1 MSQIHVFQILY
12 YSESFTA
19 LDGLGYNA
27 KFDSC
32 MTNTVSECNEHKMRP
47 LGTLNGAQ
55 NLIYY
60 FVSVLYAIDPKNIMK
75 IHPQF

>member
-1 MSQIHVFQILY
+1 
-12 YSESFTA
+12 
-19 LDGLGYNA
+19 
-27 KFDSC
+27 
-32 MTNTVSECNEHKMRP
+32 MTNTVSEYNEHKMKL